1 MNFNPK
7 FPTRQT
13 TILGL
18 ALLLAMYGAAKVFIA
33 HDAHAI
39 WMLIVAPAIAV
50 ATLLIG
56 RWWNKATK
64 RWAEPDKRSHIEL

>member
-1 MNFNPK
+1 
-7 FPTRQT
+7 
-13 TILGL
+13 
-18 ALLLAMYGAAKVFIA
+18 MYGAAKVFIA

>member
-39 WMLIVAPAIAV
+39 WMLIAAPAIAI
-50 ATLLIG
+50 ATLIIA
-56 RWWNKATK
+56 RWWKSAVK
-64 RWAEPDKRSHIEL
+64 RWAQPDKRSQLKL